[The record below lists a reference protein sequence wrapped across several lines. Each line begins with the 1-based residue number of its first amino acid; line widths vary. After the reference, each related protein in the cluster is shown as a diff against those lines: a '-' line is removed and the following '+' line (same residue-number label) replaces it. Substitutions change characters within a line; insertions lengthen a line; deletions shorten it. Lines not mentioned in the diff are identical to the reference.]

1 MPYIT
6 SLIRPDRKRHTIA
19 PVAES
24 QVMDASASAVTASK
38 PVVSREVFQLDYVT
52 WHARLEGWNP
62 IQIFVATYPQRLRPS
77 EKVAKAA

>member
-6 SLIRPDRKRHTIA
+6 SLIRPDRKRIKIA
-19 PVAES
+19 LAVDSPEADS
-24 QVMDASASAVTASK
+24 SPSAVAAYK
-38 PVVSREVFQLDYVT
+38 PVGGDEVYQLDYAT

-62 IQIFVATYPQRLRPS
+62 IQVFVASYPKRLQPS